1 MGHDHDE
8 TTGHDESDHSH
19 AEHEHGKHARDHAD
33 HEHDSDHDHSRGE
46 HTHDGHHA
54 HDAEGVDIGVLTVS
68 TSRTLD
74 DDPAGDIIAAAC
86 EDAGHEIAE
95 RRLVAD
101 EMDAIEDAVAA
112 LLDDGVDVVLT
123 TGGTGLTPDDVTV
136 DAIEPLFD
144 RPVPGFGE
152 LFRWLSYEEV
162 GAMAMASRATA
173 GVVDDRLVFCLP
185 GSENAA
191 RTGAEK
197 LVAPAV
203 DHLLGL
209 ARR

>member
-1 MGHDHDE
+1 MGHDHDGDASHGE
-8 TTGHDESDHSH
+8 GGHSHADHDNGHDHGHGGHDHSH
-19 AEHEHGKHARDHAD
+19 EDHA
-33 HEHDSDHDHSRGE
+33 HDD
-46 HTHDGHHA
+46 HHA
-54 HDAEGVDIGVLTVS
+54 HDAEGVGIGVLTVS
-68 TSRTLD
+68 SSRTLD
-74 DDPAGDIIAAAC
+74 DDPAGDVIAEAC
-86 EDAGHEIAE
+86 EDAGHEIVE

-144 RPVPGFGE
+144 RPIPGFGE

-162 GAMAMASRATA
+162 GPMAMASRATA

-203 DHLLGL
+203 GHLLGL
-209 ARR
+209 VRR

>member
-1 MGHDHDE
+1 M
-8 TTGHDESDHSH
+8 T
-19 AEHEHGKHARDHAD
+19 AKF
-33 HEHDSDHDHSRGE
+33 
-46 HTHDGHHA
+46 
-54 HDAEGVDIGVLTVS
+54 
-68 TSRTLD
+68 D
-74 DDPAGDIIAAAC
+74 DLAAATRVNARPPAVD
-86 EDAGHEIAE
+86 EWVSLLE
-95 RRLVAD
+95 REGFAVEWRDRRPMRLLDPTRLVAD
-101 EMDAIEDAVAA
+101 ETAAIEAAVAA

-144 RPVPGFGE
+144 RPIPGFGE

-191 RTGAEK
+191 RTGAER

-203 DHLLGL
+203 GHLLGL
-209 ARR
+209 VRR

>member
-1 MGHDHDE
+1 MGHEHDDSTSHDE
-8 TTGHDESDHSH
+8 ADHSH
-19 AEHEHGKHARDHAD
+19 GEHG
-33 HEHDSDHDHSRGE
+33 HDSDHGHGHGE
-46 HTHDGHHA
+46 DDHHA
-54 HDAEGVDIGVLTVS
+54 HDAEVVDIGVLTVS
-68 TSRTLD
+68 TSRTLA
-74 DDPAGDIIAAAC
+74 DDPAGDIITAAC
-86 EDAGHEIAE
+86 EDAGHRIAE

-144 RPVPGFGE
+144 RPIPGFGE
-152 LFRWLSYEEV
+152 LFRWRSYEEV
-162 GAMAMASRATA
+162 GPMAMASRATA

-191 RTGAEK
+191 RTGVEE

-203 DHLLGL
+203 GHLLGL
-209 ARR
+209 VRR